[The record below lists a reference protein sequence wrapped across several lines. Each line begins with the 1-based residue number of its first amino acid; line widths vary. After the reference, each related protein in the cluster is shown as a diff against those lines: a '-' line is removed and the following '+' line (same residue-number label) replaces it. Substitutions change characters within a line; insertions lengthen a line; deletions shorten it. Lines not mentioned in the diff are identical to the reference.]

1 MVGQTV
7 PGTGRRSRP
16 RCRAL
21 DGLIADGREVWL
33 LVGREPAELAA
44 LLTGSEGFTLCR
56 AVLPD
61 GTLLLGRASADRDPL
76 LSHVLGEPERA
87 RP

>member
-7 PGTGRRSRP
+7 SGTGRRSRP

-33 LVGREPAELAA
+33 LVGREPGELAS
-44 LLTGSEGFTLCR
+44 LLVGGEGLTLCR

-76 LSHVLGEPERA
+76 LSDLLGESGRA
-87 RP
+87 RR

>member
-33 LVGREPAELAA
+33 LVAREPAELTA
-44 LLTGSEGFTLCR
+44 LLSGSEGFTLCR
-56 AVLPD
+56 PSCP
-61 GTLLLGRASADRDPL
+61 TGRCFWDAPRRIAIRCCPTFWGS
-76 LSHVLGEPERA
+76 PERA

>member
-33 LVGREPAELAA
+33 LVGREPAELAS
-44 LLTGSEGFTLCR
+44 LLAAEGGLTLCR

-61 GTLLLGRASADRDPL
+61 GTLLLGRASAERDPL
-76 LSHVLGEPERA
+76 LSDLLGEPERA
-87 RP
+87 RR